1 MNVRPPRQRTPPAI
15 PFLAVAALLAV
26 SCSGATAVAAVG
38 SKPKPK
44 PKAHLASSLAGSWSG
59 RYSGPVS
66 GTFTLH
72 WRQSGSSL
80 SGSITLSS
88 PPGQYGINGHVNGS
102 AISFG
107 AVGAGATYT
116 GSVTGRS
123 MSGSWQSSIGGG
135 KWSAHKTS

>member
-1 MNVRPPRQRTPPAI
+1 MNVRPLRRRTTPAI
-15 PFLAVAALLAV
+15 PVLAVAALLAV
-26 SCSGATAVAAVG
+26 CCSGATAIAAVS

-44 PKAHLASSLAGSWSG
+44 VVHRASSLAGSWSG
-59 RYSGPVS
+59 QYSGPVS

-72 WRQSGSSL
+72 WTQSGSSL
-80 SGSITLSS
+80 TGSITLSS
-88 PPGQYGINGHVNGS
+88 PPGKYGIDGHVNGS

-116 GSVTGRS
+116 GSVRGTS

-135 KWSAHKTS
+135 NWSAHKTT